1 MAAIA
6 ILGATGYQCSDSGK
20 RANPFLEAY
29 DTPYEIPPFDKITND
44 DYMPAL
50 REGIRL
56 HNEEIKAIAENPD
69 TPAKCSARSFTC
81 SAHSPNR
88 TLPTNSR
95 PYPKNSCPSSHS
107 TKTK

>member
-1 MAAIA
+1 MKKFIAMAAIA
-6 ILGATGYQCSDSGK
+6 IMGATGYQCSDSGK

-56 HNEEIKAIAENPD
+56 HNEEIKAIEIG
-69 TPAKCSARSFTC
+69 R
-81 SAHSPNR
+81 AHV
-88 TLPTNSR
+88 
-95 PYPKNSCPSSHS
+95 
-107 TKTK
+107 